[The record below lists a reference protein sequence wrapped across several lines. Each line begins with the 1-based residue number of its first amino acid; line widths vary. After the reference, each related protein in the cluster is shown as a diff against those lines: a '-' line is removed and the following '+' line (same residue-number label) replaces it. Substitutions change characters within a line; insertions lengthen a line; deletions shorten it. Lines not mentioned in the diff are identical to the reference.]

1 MMFRPGLPAMLFPAS
16 PALADQALLRDV
28 RGPVP
33 LEDMPPFLLTA
44 GVLLLAVLLYR
55 VLRRKPEYAQ
65 GNPTSP
71 SPEPTP
77 VDRLERLLEEHRL
90 GRGTDVLLVLRLDAW
105 ARDTLDATQGIPA
118 RRLTSVEVM
127 QRSGTAMAA
136 APNVLDSLERLF
148 GLSDRVKFAA
158 HLPRPDEVQEALA
171 AASAL
176 GRALAEREPA

>member
-1 MMFRPGLPAMLFPAS
+1 MLFRPGLPTLLFLAS

-33 LEDMPPFLLTA
+33 VESMPPFLLTA
-44 GVLLLAVLLYR
+44 GVLLLAMLLYR
-55 VLRRKPEYAQ
+55 VLRRKPEDAQ

-71 SPEPTP
+71 PPDPAP

-90 GRGTDVLLVLRLDAW
+90 GRCTDVFLVLGLDAW
-105 ARDTLDATQGIPA
+105 VRDALDASQGIPA

-127 QRSGTAMAA
+127 QRSGKAMAA
-136 APNVLDSLERLF
+136 APNALDSLERLF
-148 GLSDRVKFAA
+148 GLGDRVKFGA
-158 HLPRPDEVQEALA
+158 HPPCPEEVREALA
-171 AASAL
+171 AALVL